1 MKKHYKAPE
10 ILFEDFAL
18 SDSIAGTCD
27 GIVGN
32 PSKGS
37 CAVLGTGGISV
48 FSEGIRGCDFKPED
62 LGGINDEWDGF
73 CYHVPT
79 EYNNLFNS

>member
-1 MKKHYKAPE
+1 MKKAYNAPE

-18 SDSIAGTCD
+18 SDSIAGTCE

-32 PSKGS
+32 PSKGT
-37 CAVLGTGGISV
+37 CALQGTGGINV
-48 FSEGIRGCDFKPED
+48 FNEGVHGCDFKPED
-62 LGGINDEWDGF
+62 MGGVKDEWDGF
-73 CYHVPT
+73 CYHVPV